1 MITTGYMV
9 NVKFET
15 IEESKNAVFEYID
28 RCSIISNTAFITRVY
43 LCSMLKNNIL
53 LCQYFNFT
61 S

>member
-1 MITTGYMV
+1 MV

-28 RCSIISNTAFITRVY
+28 RCSIISNTAFIIRVY